1 MRRKTETES
10 TIEMSTAQKDYE
22 QAIGLLSGNAE
33 MLAVERRI
41 RAYVKEL
48 DEKAAAPKKER
59 AERKK
64 MFAVHLDFVQHE
76 LPRSKAGADA
86 CASITAYVDGLNTDY
101 EKVCAEMLDD
111 AAALR
116 EVDNFERIKEL
127 EKELKA
133 VHDELGQS
141 LTTLA
146 MLADGTDGV

>member
-64 MFAVHLDFVQHE
+64 MFAVHLDFVHHE
-76 LPRSKAGADA
+76 LPRSKKSADS
-86 CASITAYVDGLNTDY
+86 CASITAYVDDLNTDY

-116 EVDNFERIKEL
+116 EWWPHSRQRAASRAGRRLLFPRNER
-127 EKELKA
+127 
-133 VHDELGQS
+133 
-141 LTTLA
+141 
-146 MLADGTDGV
+146 DGAAGGV